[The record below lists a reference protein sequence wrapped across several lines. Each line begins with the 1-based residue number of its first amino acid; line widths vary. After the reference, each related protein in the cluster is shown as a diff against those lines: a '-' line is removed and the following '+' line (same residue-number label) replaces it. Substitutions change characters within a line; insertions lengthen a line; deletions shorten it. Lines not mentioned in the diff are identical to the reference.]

1 MNTEVLEAF
10 LRSPRATH
18 TAVAQDVPQQVR
30 IIRGF
35 SNDQG
40 QPCRV
45 VEQTVVINGQRVRAT
60 GTVCQQ
66 QDGHWAI
73 TR

>member
-1 MNTEVLEAF
+1 VIDAF

-18 TAVAQDVPQQVR
+18 TNLAQGEPQQVR

-35 SNDQG
+35 SNNLG

-45 VEQTVVINGQRVRAT
+45 VEQIVIINGQRVRAT

-66 QDGHWAI
+66 ADGHWAVA
-73 TR
+73 R

>member
-1 MNTEVLEAF
+1 MHA
-10 LRSPRATH
+10 
-18 TAVAQDVPQQVR
+18 AVAQDEPQQVR

-35 SNDQG
+35 SNNLG

-45 VEQTVVINGQRVRAT
+45 VEQTVVINGQRARAT

-66 QDGHWAI
+66 PDGYWAMAPQQ
-73 TR
+73 

>member
-1 MNTEVLEAF
+1 VLEAF

-18 TAVAQDVPQQVR
+18 ITVAQDEPQQVR

-45 VEQTVVINGQRVRAT
+45 VEQIVIINGQRVRAM

-66 QDGHWAI
+66 QDGRWTIA
-73 TR
+73 R

>member
-1 MNTEVLEAF
+1 
-10 LRSPRATH
+10 LRSPRAVH
-18 TAVAQDVPQQVR
+18 TAVVQDEPQQVR

-35 SNDQG
+35 SNKDG

-45 VEQTVVINGQRVRAT
+45 VEQTIVINGQRVRAT

-66 QDGHWAI
+66 SDGQWTIA
-73 TR
+73 R

>member
-1 MNTEVLEAF
+1 MNTAVLEAF
-10 LRSPRATH
+10 LRSPLATH
-18 TAVAQDVPQQVR
+18 TIVAQDEPQQVR

-35 SNDQG
+35 SNKLG

-45 VEQTVVINGQRVRAT
+45 VEQVVVINGQHVRAT

-66 QDGHWAI
+66 SDGHWAVA
-73 TR
+73 R

>member
-1 MNTEVLEAF
+1 VNTAVLEAF
-10 LRSPRATH
+10 LRSPQATH
-18 TAVAQDVPQQVR
+18 ATVALDEPQQVR

-35 SNDQG
+35 SNEQG

-66 QDGHWAI
+66 PDGHWTIA
-73 TR
+73 R

>member
-1 MNTEVLEAF
+1 M
-10 LRSPRATH
+10 
-18 TAVAQDVPQQVR
+18 R

-35 SNDQG
+35 SNNLG

-45 VEQTVVINGQRVRAT
+45 VEQIVIINGQRVRAT

-66 QDGHWAI
+66 PDGRWAI

>member
-1 MNTEVLEAF
+1 MEAF

-18 TAVAQDVPQQVR
+18 ATVAQDEPQQVR

-66 QDGHWAI
+66 PDGHWTIA
-73 TR
+73 R